1 VRELLAANDAD
12 ARLALEVFVWRVR
25 AALGAMIAVLGT
37 VDLVAFTG
45 GIGEHA
51 ALLRTAILEGAAAW
65 GATLSADRNASLAG
79 EGRISS
85 EDSRVPVF
93 VITAREGWQL
103 ARAVAGLG

>member
-1 VRELLAANDAD
+1 
-12 ARLALEVFVWRVR
+12 
-25 AALGAMIAVLGT
+25 MIAVLGG

-51 ALLRTAILEGAAAW
+51 ALLRAAILEGAAAW
-65 GATLSADRNASLAG
+65 GATCDAARNASLAG

-85 EDSRVPVF
+85 NDSRVPVF